1 MVSNQQQYIGTS
13 ATEADENATSE
24 TTTVAK
30 QKFVTRVFHEQDNQ
44 VIGCEVIIYD
54 NYNEVI
60 DTICITDQ
68 TTLKSYIDN
77 WDAISQYYILRGDV
91 ELPEELQALVDA
103 GQPTLQDILENPN
116 DTTTINATTLEGSSA
131 ADFARVDHSHGSA
144 YCTTKHDSSN
154 KDYGISTN
162 DLYGHCKIA
171 DRLTDSTYTEA
182 TALSSHQGYVLN
194 QSIKDLQSRN
204 AWSSVKTKGS
214 YIKYRVN
221 SDLRL
226 VVCNY
231 HRSDYTGMK
240 NTTGKIELHPAG
252 TIPSNYA
259 PTARAIT
266 PLYRGDVTLYYGTD
280 GSVNLYNLTKI
291 KSMNL
296 YAQVMW
302 HY

>member
-1 MVSNQQQYIGTS
+1 MVNNQQQYIGSSESSSDTS
-13 ATEADENATSE
+13 SDSTA
-24 TTTVAK
+24 TTVAK
-30 QKFVTRVFHEQDNQ
+30 QKFITRVFHENDNQ

-68 TTLKSYIDN
+68 TTLKKYIDN
-77 WDAISQYYILRGDV
+77 WDNISQYYVLRGDV

-103 GQPTLQDILENPN
+103 GQPTLQSVLENPREA
-116 DTTTINATTLEGSSA
+116 TTINATTLAGSQAS
-131 ADFARVDHSHGSA
+131 DFASADHNHGSA
-144 YCTTKHDSSN
+144 YCNTKHDSSN

-226 VVCNY
+226 IVCNY
-231 HRSDYTGMK
+231 NRSDYTGMK
-240 NTTGKIELHPAG
+240 NSTGKIELHPAG
-252 TIPSNYA
+252 TIPSSYA
-259 PTARAIT
+259 PTSRVIT
-266 PLYRGDVTLYYGTD
+266 PMYRGDVTLYYGTD
-280 GSVNLYNLTKI
+280 GSISLYNLTKI

-296 YAQVMW
+296 HAQVMW

>member
-1 MVSNQQQYIGTS
+1 MVDNNQQYIGGSEINT
-13 ATEADENATSE
+13 TEAESTTAT
-24 TTTVAK
+24 VDK
-30 QKFVTRVFHEQDNQ
+30 QKFITRVFHENDNQ
-44 VIGCEVIIYD
+44 VIGCEVVIYD
-54 NYNEVI
+54 NNSEVI

-68 TTLKSYIDN
+68 TTLKKYIDN
-77 WDAISQYYILRGDV
+77 WDNISQYYVLRGDV

-103 GQPTLQDILENPN
+103 GQPTLQSVLENPREV
-116 DTTTINATTLEGSSA
+116 TTINATTLQGSQA
-131 ADFARVDHSHGSA
+131 GDFALVDHSHGSA
-144 YCTTKHDSSN
+144 YCSTKHDSSN
-154 KDYGISTN
+154 KDYGISTK

-194 QSIKDLQSRN
+194 QSIKKLQSRN
-204 AWSSVKTKGS
+204 AWSSVKTKG

-231 HRSDYTGMK
+231 NRADYTGMK
-240 NTTGKIELHPAG
+240 NSTGKIELHPAG
-252 TIPSNYA
+252 TIPTNYA
-259 PTARAIT
+259 PSARVVT
-266 PLYRGDVTLYYGTD
+266 PMYRGDVTLYYGTD

>member
-1 MVSNQQQYIGTS
+1 MVSNEQQYIGSSETS
-13 ATEADENATSE
+13 TDSSSE
-24 TTTVAK
+24 STTTTVAK
-30 QKFVTRVFHEQDNQ
+30 QKFVTRVFHENDNQ

-68 TTLKSYIDN
+68 TTLKKYIDN
-77 WDAISQYYILRGDV
+77 WDGISQYYILRGDV
-91 ELPEELQALVDA
+91 ELPEDLQALVDA
-103 GQPTLQDILENPN
+103 GQPTLQDILENS
-116 DTTTINATTLEGSSA
+116 TGSTTINATTLDGSDAS
-131 ADFARVDHSHGSA
+131 DFASVDHTHGSA
-144 YCTTKHDSSN
+144 YCITKHDSSN
-154 KDYGISTN
+154 QDYGISTK

-194 QSIKDLQSRN
+194 ESITALQSKN
-204 AWSSVKTKGS
+204 TWSSVKTIGS

-231 HRSDYTGMK
+231 NRKDYTGMK
-240 NTTGKIELHPAG
+240 NSTGKIELHPAG
-252 TIPSNYA
+252 TIPSSYA
-259 PTARAIT
+259 PTARKIT
-266 PLYRGDVTLYYGTD
+266 PLYRGDITLYFGTD

-296 YAQVMW
+296 QAQVMW